1 MAWYEIF
8 ILGLYLLVML
18 MLFIYSMG
26 QLHLTFAYLK
36 ARKTID
42 ETTPAIENYPFVTV
56 QLPIY
61 NEEYVIERLIDSIC
75 KLNYPAGKLEI
86 QVLDDST
93 DESVEL
99 IAKKIKAYQQQSIDI
114 KHIQRPTRTDFKA
127 GALAYGLAQA
137 KGEFIAIFDADFLPP
152 PDFLLKTIPYFN
164 TSKVGVVQ
172 TRWGHINK
180 EYSLFTKVQAFALN
194 AHFSVEQTGRN
205 YSHSFINFNG
215 TAGVWRK
222 ECIKNAGGWSA
233 ETLTEDLDLSYRAQL
248 KGWKFKYLEDV
259 ESPAELPVLMP
270 AIKSQQYRWNKGAA
284 ETAVKNLGK
293 VFKSSLSL
301 KTKLHASFH
310 LLNSSIFVLLL
321 IGGIISLPVLYI
333 KYLHPEINFYFHI
346 ASILLVGFVS
356 IGFFFWVS
364 AKKAPYTKSTDRFI
378 PSFFAFMT
386 ISMGLSYHNAMAVI
400 EGLFGKKTPF
410 IRTPKFN
417 ATSKKAKISGNKY
430 LSRKIDG
437 STIIEFAL
445 GLYFVG
451 GLVLAYVTKDLG
463 LVPFHLMLAI
473 GLLTVSYQSIKGT
486 HA

>member
-1 MAWYEIF
+1 M
-8 ILGLYLLVML
+8 
-18 MLFIYSMG
+18 
-26 QLHLTFAYLK
+26 
-36 ARKTID
+36 
-42 ETTPAIENYPFVTV
+42 
-56 QLPIY
+56 
-61 NEEYVIERLIDSIC
+61 
-75 KLNYPAGKLEI
+75 
-86 QVLDDST
+86 
-93 DESVEL
+93 
-99 IAKKIKAYQQQSIDI
+99 
-114 KHIQRPTRTDFKA
+114 
-127 GALAYGLAQA
+127 
-137 KGEFIAIFDADFLPP
+137 
-152 PDFLLKTIPYFN
+152 
-164 TSKVGVVQ
+164 
-172 TRWGHINK
+172 
-180 EYSLFTKVQAFALN
+180 
-194 AHFSVEQTGRN
+194 
-205 YSHSFINFNG
+205 
-215 TAGVWRK
+215 
-222 ECIKNAGGWSA
+222 
-233 ETLTEDLDLSYRAQL
+233 
-248 KGWKFKYLEDV
+248 
-259 ESPAELPVLMP
+259 
-270 AIKSQQYRWNKGAA
+270 
-284 ETAVKNLGK
+284 
-293 VFKSSLSL
+293 
-301 KTKLHASFH
+301 
-310 LLNSSIFVLLL
+310 LLL

-346 ASILLVGFVS
+346 ASILLIGFMS